1 MYTTKKCF
9 DHQPPYP
16 SFMLDKD
23 KVVKTQV
30 RSCGGIMD
38 GAVRDCGPFGLI
50 GQASASGGGV
60 DLQFLAASHDKLNGG
75 CYPEN

>member
-1 MYTTKKCF
+1 MTSKLPTLL
-9 DHQPPYP
+9 
-16 SFMLDKD
+16 FMLDKD
-23 KVVKTQV
+23 KVVKTLAK
-30 RSCGGIMD
+30 SCGGIMD

-50 GQASASGGGV
+50 GQASGGV

>member
-1 MYTTKKCF
+1 
-9 DHQPPYP
+9 
-16 SFMLDKD
+16 MLDKD
-23 KVVKTQV
+23 KVVKTLAK
-30 RSCGGIMD
+30 SCGGIMD